1 MYKRNDGLTEDHRLQ
16 NQFTAYLRSAV
27 HNGRIDYLRGKD
39 KPQRIEIMLEDM
51 DYLMAEESD
60 FLLQLAEYEALRQAL
75 QEIKEQERY
84 ILLARV
90 IDEKGFAEI
99 ADEVGLSYKGTAA
112 VYYRILI
119 NRISRFLMEYFR
131 HKILQQVPDLKCY
144 PVVGIV
150 LIRHDIQFV
159 IVQVPCG
166 GKRGYA

>member
-1 MYKRNDGLTEDHRLQ
+1 MQ

-90 IDEKGFAEI
+90 IDEKGFVQI

-112 VYYRILI
+112 VYYRTLEKL
-119 NRISRFLMEYFR
+119 RKL
-131 HKILQQVPDLKCY
+131 L
-144 PVVGIV
+144 
-150 LIRHDIQFV
+150 
-159 IVQVPCG
+159 
-166 GKRGYA
+166 RGEENEF

>member
-27 HNGRIDYLRGKD
+27 HNGGKD

-112 VYYRILI
+112 VYYRTLEKL
-119 NRISRFLMEYFR
+119 RKL
-131 HKILQQVPDLKCY
+131 L
-144 PVVGIV
+144 
-150 LIRHDIQFV
+150 
-159 IVQVPCG
+159 
-166 GKRGYA
+166 RGEENEF

>member
-1 MYKRNDGLTEDHRLQ
+1 MYKRHDGLTEDHRLQ

-112 VYYRILI
+112 VYYRTLEKLRKLLRGEENEFERTAHIGESKSPAGDGNAAL
-119 NRISRFLMEYFR
+119 
-131 HKILQQVPDLKCY
+131 HVPAASDERSSGQRY
-144 PVVGIV
+144 I
-150 LIRHDIQFV
+150 
-159 IVQVPCG
+159 
-166 GKRGYA
+166 